1 MYLRVVVTDVL
12 KTTSKIDNYFLIKTK
27 FTMSRQNKTKSVT
40 VRFTQYDYETL
51 KIRAEEERISISDYI
66 RQNANLEFIEL

>member
-1 MYLRVVVTDVL
+1 
-12 KTTSKIDNYFLIKTK
+12 
-27 FTMSRQNKTKSVT
+27 MSRQNKTKSVT